1 MNDTGRSDGP
11 AGVNSKLYLSSLGLA
26 AALLIVIRL
35 FALPHLGGATKV
47 SLSDTII
54 SIVDS
59 LTGAAV
65 ASLCVS
71 LLVVFFY
78 GLKRQG
84 PTEVQIVTAPESISA
99 ELDKAAGATNSWDYR
114 GHTARYFRSTVL
126 PTLLQRAERQGHYL
140 SVNVQVL
147 DPNNDELMDFFAEYR
162 RNANPNRRDYW
173 TRRRAQAEIAAT
185 IIRLQLLSYQF
196 SRLNCRVYLASTVS
210 PFTIDLSDTC
220 VIVTREKAGMAALKY
235 PVGSSFYDSTK
246 EDMRLSN
253 RQSTELPL
261 PRSVTE
267 LDPGSIADVR
277 EVLSLLDILQGADDE
292 LLSMTL
298 DAYRRPVNP
307 YANA

>member
-1 MNDTGRSDGP
+1 MDDTGRSDGP
-11 AGVNSKLYLSSLGLA
+11 AGANTKLYLSSLGLA

-84 PTEVQIVTAPESISA
+84 PMEVQVTDSGSISA

-114 GHTARYFRSTVL
+114 GHTARYFRSAVL

-147 DPNNDELMDFFAEYR
+147 DPDNVELMDFFAEYR
-162 RNANPNRRDYW
+162 RNANPDRRDYW

-196 SRLNCRVYLASTVS
+196 SRFNCRVYLASIVS

-220 VIVTREKAGMAALKY
+220 VMVTREKAGTAALKY

-261 PRSVTE
+261 PRSATE
-267 LDPGSIADVR
+267 LDPGSVADVR

-292 LLSMTL
+292 LLNLTL

>member
-1 MNDTGRSDGP
+1 MDDAGRRDGP
-11 AGVNSKLYLSSLGLA
+11 AGVNTKLYLSSLGLA

-35 FALPHLGGATKV
+35 FVLPHLGGATKV
-47 SLSDTII
+47 SLSDMII
-54 SIVDS
+54 SIVDA

-71 LLVVFFY
+71 VLVVFFY
-78 GLKRQG
+78 GLKRRG
-84 PTEVQIVTAPESISA
+84 PVEVQVTDPGSISA

-114 GHTARYFRSTVL
+114 GHTARYFRSAVL

-147 DPNNDELMDFFAEYR
+147 DPDNAELMDFFAEYR
-162 RNANPNRRDYW
+162 RNANPSRRDYW
-173 TRRRAQAEIAAT
+173 TRQRAQAEIAAT
-185 IIRLQLLSYQF
+185 IIRLQLLSHQF

-220 VIVTREKAGMAALKY
+220 VIVTREKAGMAALKC
-235 PVGSSFYDSTK
+235 PVGSSFYDSIK

-253 RQSTELPL
+253 SQSTELPL
-261 PRSVTE
+261 PRSATE
-267 LDPGSIADVR
+267 LDPGSVADIS
-277 EVLSLLDILQGADDE
+277 EVLSRLDILRGADDE
-292 LLSMTL
+292 LLNLTL

-307 YANA
+307 YATA

>member
-1 MNDTGRSDGP
+1 MDDTGRSDGP
-11 AGVNSKLYLSSLGLA
+11 AGVNTKLYLSSLGLA

-78 GLKRQG
+78 GMKRQG
-84 PTEVQIVTAPESISA
+84 PMEVQVTDPGSISA
-99 ELDKAAGATNSWDYR
+99 ELNRAAGATNSWDYR
-114 GHTARYFRSTVL
+114 GHTARYFRSAVL

-140 SVNVQVL
+140 SVNPDNV
-147 DPNNDELMDFFAEYR
+147 ELMDFFAEYR
-162 RNANPNRRDYW
+162 RNANPDRQDYW

-220 VIVTREKAGMAALKY
+220 VIVTREKAGTAALKY

-253 RQSTELPL
+253 RQSAELPL
-261 PRSVTE
+261 PRSATE
-267 LDPGSIADVR
+267 LDPGSVADLR
-277 EVLSLLDILQGADDE
+277 DVLSVLNILQGADDE
-292 LLSMTL
+292 LVSMTL